1 MIIWLASYPKS
12 GNTWMRSFLISLMIK
27 NKDGLKLKDLE
38 NIRQFPT
45 KKQYVN
51 LGINIDFNNFDEVSK
66 YWNIVQSK
74 INSDKKI
81 RFFKT
86 HNAFCKKKENL
97 FTNSKNTLGVIHI
110 VRDPRNVIS
119 SVNNHYQH
127 NSLEESK
134 SFLFDKTKGISKDAT
149 GKIDIA
155 LPQVIGSWQ
164 THYNS
169 WKIIKK
175 NYLLVKYESLINSPY
190 DEFYKVAKYL
200 ENTIKIK
207 FDDKQIKYAIEA
219 SSFEKLEELEKKEG
233 FTESMID
240 KKTGKRRKFFFLGPK
255 NNWKNLLDEKIVFSI
270 EKEFKKEM
278 KELGYI

>member
-1 MIIWLASYPKS
+1 M
-12 GNTWMRSFLISLMIK
+12 K
-27 NKDGLKLKDLE
+27 NKDGLKLKDLK

-86 HNAFCKKKENL
+86 HNAFCKIKENL

-175 NYLLVKYESLINSPY
+175 NYFLVKYESLINSPY

-207 FDDKQIKYAIEA
+207 FDDKQIEYAIEA

-278 KELGYI
+278 KELGYL

>member
-1 MIIWLASYPKS
+1 MIIWVASYPKS

-86 HNAFCKKKENL
+86 HNAFCKINENL

-169 WKIIKK
+169 WKIINK

>member
-12 GNTWMRSFLISLMIK
+12 GNTWMRSFLISLMSK
-27 NKDGLKLKDLE
+27 NKDGLKLKDLK
-38 NIRQFPT
+38 NIRQFPS
-45 KKQYVN
+45 KRQYIN

-66 YWNIVQSK
+66 YWDIVQSK

-86 HNAFCKKKENL
+86 HNAFCKIKENL

-134 SFLFDKTKGISKDAT
+134 SFLIDKTKGISKDGT

-169 WKIIKK
+169 WKIINK

-200 ENTIKIK
+200 ENSINIK

-278 KELGYI
+278 KELGYL